1 MTALANRTRR
11 YLFLLRTIAAFL
23 SSAALVSYA
32 HADLP
37 EDAFEQARVWLLEEP
52 ARVIEWAE
60 PHVNNQ
66 SLPAGQRAELHRLL
80 LRAYLEQAQ
89 LDNIDPLV
97 AQLQQLS
104 VVTGKPLYAVEA
116 SRAAA
121 NKLFIQTRYEEA
133 LGLVQQAI
141 AQLPDAHSGPLRG
154 QLLGD
159 KAQILRALERY
170 AEALESVQRAIGS
183 LRLAGA
189 TASLADAFNTLGVT
203 LERMGNVE
211 EALSAHLQALEYRR
225 ALNDRPGQADSLY
238 NIGEIY
244 RELHDFESAAGY
256 LERSVAIDEV
266 LKNTS
271 NLAYGLHK
279 LADIQCAMSEFSQAE
294 ANARRALDLFE
305 SLGAQENVAAVLLNL
320 AKMSLRQ
327 SRFDDALTYLDRA
340 RALGQGAPLAQ
351 ANPTFDLYRIRALSG
366 LARYDEA
373 WQLVNKLHQL
383 ESPALASEARLNLLK
398 LQSGLQQ
405 AQGDSAGALA
415 TLQAHNTL
423 AEQLAVEK
431 SRNSVK
437 HLRAS
442 VEFFKREQQYEV
454 LAREDALQSLRQA
467 AERFERNVVLA
478 GFVVF
483 LVLAT
488 VLFGR
493 YQMRRLNL
501 TLQQQVDERTEELQ
515 QKNAELRRAYEQLQ
529 TISQTDPLTGLANR
543 RFLAQHLDNDCSKV
557 ARDYLNWLQNEKPVP
572 TQSDLIFYLVDL
584 DYFKQVN
591 DQYGHA
597 VGDRVLAQIK
607 PLLQQVFRE
616 SDYLVRWGGE
626 EFLVVARYSQRENAA
641 LIAERL
647 RQLIVEHRFAVGDE
661 VGIQLS
667 ASIGFACFP
676 FFTDRPGEYSWAQV
690 VDIADRCL
698 YAAKHSGRNCWVGL
712 TGVEGLET
720 IDNFHRL
727 MAEPQQVIQEGWV
740 NLYTSVADP
749 AHLGW
754 ADKVPADY

>member
-1 MTALANRTRR
+1 MTSLANRMRR
-11 YLFLLRTIAAFL
+11 YFPLLRSF
-23 SSAALVSYA
+23 AALFSLVLVVSLA
-32 HADLP
+32 RADLP
-37 EDAFEQARVWLLEEP
+37 QSSFEQAQTWLLEEP

-60 PHVNNQ
+60 PRLQ
-66 SLPAGQRAELHRLL
+66 DASISPLQRAELHRLL
-80 LRAYLEQAQ
+80 LRAYLDQSQ
-89 LDNIDPLV
+89 LDKIDPLV
-97 AQLQQLS
+97 AELHQLAAATRRP
-104 VVTGKPLYAVEA
+104 VYAVEA

-121 NKLFIQTRYEEA
+121 NKLFIQTRYDEA
-133 LGLVQQAI
+133 LGLIQQALL
-141 AQLPDAHSGPLRG
+141 QLPETAAGPLRG
-154 QLLGD
+154 QLLAD

-170 AEALESVQRAIGS
+170 AEALESVQRAIGN

-189 TASLADAFNTLGVT
+189 AAPLADAFNTLGVT

-244 RELHDFESAAGY
+244 RELQDFESAADY
-256 LERSVAIDEV
+256 LERSVAIDEL

-271 NLAYGLHK
+271 NLAYGLQK
-279 LADIQCAMSEFSQAE
+279 LAHIQCAMSEFSLAE
-294 ANARRALDLFE
+294 ANARRSLSIFE
-305 SLGAQENVAAVLLNL
+305 SLGAHENVAAVLLNL
-320 AKMSLRQ
+320 AKTSLRQ
-327 SRFDDALTYLDRA
+327 SRFQEAIDYLDEA
-340 RALGQGAPLAQ
+340 RGLADLAPLAQ
-351 ANPTFDLYRIRALSG
+351 ANPSYDLYRIKALAG
-366 LARYDEA
+366 LQQYDDA
-373 WQLVNKLHQL
+373 WQLVTKLHQR
-383 ESPALASEARLNLLK
+383 ETPALTQENRLILLK
-398 LQSGLQQ
+398 LQSELQQ
-405 AQGDSAGALA
+405 AQGDITGALA
-415 TLQAHNTL
+415 TLQARNVL
-423 AEQLAVEK
+423 AEEMAKEK

-483 LVLAT
+483 LVLVT

-501 TLQQQVDERTEELQ
+501 TLQQQVDQRTEELQ

-529 TISQTDPLTGLANR
+529 TVSQTDPLTGLANR
-543 RFLAQHLDNDCSKV
+543 RFLSQHLDNDCAKV

-584 DYFKQVN
+584 DFFKQVN

-597 VGDRVLAQIK
+597 VGDRVLTQIK
-607 PLLQQVFRE
+607 PLLQQIFRE

-641 LIAERL
+641 LIAERM

-676 FFTDRPGEYSWAQV
+676 FFTDRPGEYSWSQV

-720 IDNFHRL
+720 VDNFDRL

-740 NLYTSVADP
+740 NLYTSVADA

-754 ADKVPADY
+754 ADKVPTDY

>member
-1 MTALANRTRR
+1 MTSLANRMRR
-11 YLFLLRTIAAFL
+11 YFFPLRTTAVYLSMVLAAA
-23 SSAALVSYA
+23 SAL
-32 HADLP
+32 ADLP
-37 EDAFEQARVWLLEEP
+37 QEEFEQARIWLLEEP

-60 PHVNNQ
+60 PQIHDP
-66 SLPAGQRAELHRLL
+66 SLSGLQQAELHRMLV
-80 LRAYLEQAQ
+80 RAYLDQSQ
-89 LDNIDPLV
+89 LDKIDPLV
-97 AQLQQLS
+97 LALQQLA
-104 VVTGKPLYAVEA
+104 VTTGKPVYAVEA
-116 SRAAA
+116 NRAAA
-121 NKLFIQTRYEEA
+121 NKLFIQTRYDEA
-133 LGLVQQAI
+133 LVLIQQAI
-141 AQLPDAHSGPLRG
+141 AQLPNADTSPLRG
-154 QLLGD
+154 QLLGE

-189 TASLADAFNTLGVT
+189 TAPLADAFNTLGVT

-211 EALSAHLQALEYRR
+211 EALSAHLQALEFRR

-244 RELHDFESAAGY
+244 RELQDFESAAGY

-279 LADIQCAMSEFSQAE
+279 LADIQCALNQFPLAE
-294 ANARRALDLFE
+294 NNAKRALSLFE
-305 SLGAQENVAAVLLNL
+305 SLGAKENVAAGLLNL

-327 SRFDDALTYLDRA
+327 ARYPQALDYLDQA
-340 RALGQGAPLAQ
+340 RALGESAPLAQ
-351 ANPTFDLYRIRALSG
+351 TNPTYDLYRIRALIE
-366 LARYDEA
+366 LQQYDQA
-373 WQLVNKLHQL
+373 WQLVDKLQRV
-383 ESPALASEARLNLLK
+383 ERPPLADKTRLSLLK
-398 LQSGLQQ
+398 LQSALQQ
-405 AQGDSAGALA
+405 AQGDVAGALA
-415 TLQAHNTL
+415 TLQSHNSLT
-423 AEQLAVEK
+423 EQLAREK
-431 SRNSVK
+431 SQDSVK

-467 AERFERNVVLA
+467 AARFERNVVLA
-478 GFVVF
+478 GFVVM
-483 LVLAT
+483 LVLVT

-543 RFLAQHLDNDCSKV
+543 RFLAQHLDNDCAKV
-557 ARDYLNWLQNEKPVP
+557 ARDYLNWLQNEKPIP

-647 RQLIVEHRFAVGDE
+647 RQLIVEHKFTVGDE

-676 FFTDRPGEYSWAQV
+676 FYSDRPGEYNWTQV

-720 IDNFHRL
+720 IDHFQRL

-740 NLYTSVADP
+740 NLYTSVSHP